1 MSQKTAL
8 PVAHAVGQNQQTD
21 HAVDSIQNQ
30 RSYLIFTA
38 GIRANATLITYT
50 KYLEV
55 FRKFAKSPDYDSLI
69 NMPEKN
75 RRILIEDF
83 VLLQRKYHRY
93 ASLDT
98 ILSSVTKFF
107 TMNDI
112 MVNSKKLR
120 SFFPAK
126 LKPLGDKAYTTEDV
140 QYLLSLTKTL
150 KHKALIHIL
159 ASSGM
164 RAGAICNM
172 KLKHLKDMPQNCKSV
187 LVYPRSLEEYTTF
200 ISPEAVNHLEKYFD
214 ERKNHGE
221 KLTDESFLFMTDGT
235 NARQFSE
242 TWVSAL
248 MGRMAQKL
256 PTRNRANDMVYDKKA
271 THALRKRFNTIVKM
285 SKGCNLSLAE
295 RLMGHSQSV
304 KLDNSYFKPTIEQLF
319 SEYLNALPEI
329 MVDEKYKL
337 RIELKKQQEKINELE
352 SSENKIKMLE
362 EKLNQVLAHTE
373 NII

>member
-1 MSQKTAL
+1 LVKYTTEIEDSMSQKTRIE
-8 PVAHAVGQNQQTD
+8 N
-21 HAVDSIQNQ
+21 IQDQ

-38 GIRANATLITYT
+38 GIRAKATLVTYT

-55 FRKFAKSPDYDSLI
+55 FRKFAKSPDYDTLI
-69 NMPEKN
+69 NMPEKD

-112 MVNSKKLR
+112 LVNSKKLR
-120 SFFPAK
+120 SFFPVK
-126 LKPLGDKAYTTEDV
+126 LKPLGDLAYTTEDV
-140 QYLLSLTKTL
+140 QYLLSQTKTL

-164 RAGAICNM
+164 RAGAICDM
-172 KLKHLKDMPQNCKSV
+172 QLKHLKDMPQNCKSV
-187 LVYPRSLEEYTTF
+187 LVYPNSLEEYTTF
-200 ISPEAVNHLEKYFD
+200 ISPESVNHLEKYLD
-214 ERKNHGE
+214 ERKRNGE
-221 KLTDESFLFMTDGT
+221 KLTDESYLFMTDGT
-235 NARQFSE
+235 NAHKFSE

-248 MGRMAQKL
+248 LGRMAQKL
-256 PTRNRANDMVYDKKA
+256 PTRKRVNDMVYNKKA
-271 THALRKRFNTIVKM
+271 THALRKRFNTIVKVA
-285 SKGCNLSLAE
+285 KGCNLSLAE

-304 KLDNSYFKPTIEQLF
+304 KLDNSYFKPTEEQLF
-319 SEYLNALPEI
+319 SEYLNALPEL

-337 RIELKKQQEKINELE
+337 RIELEKKQKKIDALE
-352 SSENKIKMLE
+352 SSTNEIQMLKDKM
-362 EKLNQVLAHTE
+362 NQILAHAE

>member
-1 MSQKTAL
+1 LVKYTTEIEDSMSQKTKIE
-8 PVAHAVGQNQQTD
+8 N
-21 HAVDSIQNQ
+21 IQNQ
-30 RSYLIFTA
+30 RSYVIFTS
-38 GIRANATLITYT
+38 GIRAKATLITYT
-50 KYLEV
+50 KYLES

-69 NMPEKN
+69 NMPEKD

-83 VLLQRKYHRY
+83 ILLKRKYHRY

-126 LKPLGDKAYTTEDV
+126 LKALGDKAYTTEDV
-140 QYLLSLTKTL
+140 MYLLSQTKTL

-164 RAGAICNM
+164 RAGSICDM
-172 KLKHLKDMPQNCKSV
+172 QLKHLKDMPQNCKSV
-187 LVYPRSLEEYTTF
+187 LVYPNSLEEYTTF
-200 ISPEAVNHLEKYFD
+200 ISPEAVNHLEKYLD

-221 KLTDESFLFMTDGT
+221 KLSDESFLFMTDGP
-235 NARQFSE
+235 NSHKFSE

-248 MGRMAQKL
+248 LGRMAQKL
-256 PTRNRANDMVYDKKA
+256 PTRNRVNDMVYDKKA

-285 SKGCNLSLAE
+285 SDNCNVSLAE

-319 SEYLNALPEI
+319 SEYLKALPEL

-337 RIELKKQQEKINELE
+337 RIELEKKQEKINELT
-352 SSENKIKMLE
+352 SAENKIKMLE
-362 EKLNQVLAHTE
+362 EKMNQILAHTE